1 MSLEQAITD
10 HAAAIRELAA
20 AILGRASAAT
30 INTVAGGT
38 RKEVIYPK
46 ENVEVSITADS
57 KNNAAYSAARIEEAE
72 TEQAVAK
79 VEAAAKAEKAAA
91 KNAASAAGT
100 ATAAADTQSTAG
112 AADTATDA
120 AQTSYDYAKDVQPL
134 LVKVG
139 KNRDQLVALLKSFGA
154 AKGADIKPADYAAVI
169 AKANELI
176 AG

>member
-20 AILGRASAAT
+20 ANLEVAAIMTAT
-30 INTVAGGT
+30 IKSQLAQAAISAPIGHAQGDDHML
-38 RKEVIYPK
+38 
-46 ENVEVSITADS
+46 TA
-57 KNNAAYSAARIEEAE
+57 AALRDKKAADLEKS
-72 TEQAVAK
+72 VAK
-79 VEAAAKAEKAAA
+79 VEAAAKNEGK
-91 KNAASAAGT
+91 SAAGT
-100 ATAAADTQSTAG
+100 ATPAADTQNTAG
-112 AADTATDA
+112 AADTATA
-120 AQTSYDYAKDVQPL
+120 EAQTSYDYAKDVQPL

>member
-1 MSLEQAITD
+1 MSIENAVL
-10 HAAAIRELAA
+10 ELAA
-20 AILGRASAAT
+20 AIRHLADSNREIASAAPIGCAQGDDHMLT
-30 INTVAGGT
+30 AAALRDKKAAEIKGT
-38 RKEVIYPK
+38 KQAEAAKNQEKIEAERELEKSVT
-46 ENVEVSITADS
+46 NVE
-57 KNNAAYSAARIEEAE
+57 
-72 TEQAVAK
+72 
-79 VEAAAKAEKAAA
+79 AAA

-100 ATAAADTQSTAG
+100 ATAAADTQTTAG
-112 AADTATDA
+112 AADTATA
-120 AQTSYDYAKDVQPL
+120 EAQTSYDYAKDVQPL